1 MSIYTYTILAVLLV
15 SAVSLTG
22 ILTLSMSRKKLDEI
36 MTYMVSFATGTLFG
50 GALIHLLP
58 EAYENTSNTMAV
70 SLWTIG
76 GLTTFFVMEKFFRW
90 RHCHHPTTQDHVH
103 PVVPMNI
110 FGDAM
115 HNFID
120 GVLIAIS
127 FSAGIP
133 LGIATTVAI
142 LFHEIPQE
150 ISDYFILVN
159 GGLSVKKALMV
170 NFMTTSLAM
179 VGAMLAL
186 QMSKSITGFTEALI
200 PFTAGGFLYIAGS
213 DLIPELHH
221 NTEVKKS
228 LLQLTMLIAGVA
240 VMTILALKF

>member
-58 EAYENTSNTMAV
+58 EAYENTSNPIAV

-76 GLTTFFVMEKFFRW
+76 GLATFFVMEKFFRW

-170 NFMTTSLAM
+170 NFMTASLAM

-186 QMSKSITGFTEALI
+186 QMSKSITGFTEVLI
-200 PFTAGGFLYIAGS
+200 PFTAGGFLYISGS

>member
-115 HNFID
+115 
-120 GVLIAIS
+120 
-127 FSAGIP
+127 
-133 LGIATTVAI
+133 
-142 LFHEIPQE
+142 
-150 ISDYFILVN
+150 VN
-159 GGLSVKKALMV
+159 YS
-170 NFMTTSLAM
+170 
-179 VGAMLAL
+179 
-186 QMSKSITGFTEALI
+186 
-200 PFTAGGFLYIAGS
+200 GS
-213 DLIPELHH
+213 
-221 NTEVKKS
+221 TKV
-228 LLQLTMLIAGVA
+228 Q
-240 VMTILALKF
+240 